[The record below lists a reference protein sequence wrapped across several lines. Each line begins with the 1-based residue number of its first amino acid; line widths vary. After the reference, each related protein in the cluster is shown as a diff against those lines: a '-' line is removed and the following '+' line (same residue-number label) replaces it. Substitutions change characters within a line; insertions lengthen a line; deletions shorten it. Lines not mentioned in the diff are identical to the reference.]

1 MKKLKCYVA
10 VIPIVLL
17 CWGCNKK
24 VTENYSVI
32 CSNET
37 LILNSVNKTTFANGI
52 NRNTFTT
59 KIPHST
65 RFLVVRVQ
73 VDNSDTKNRIDSSVD
88 LLNSITSST
97 LKSELKLAG
106 GIAVLAM
113 MPPVTGKYC
122 DFFIFPDNKNLEG
135 FMEKGTVTNWTGT
148 WESLPDPYRKL
159 NTQSFNLV
167 VDVNDLPDKQNIYLG
182 FMNHNLTNACKVF
195 IDIIAIR

>member
-1 MKKLKCYVA
+1 MKKLKCFVA
-10 VIPIVLL
+10 VIPILL
-17 CWGCNKK
+17 FCWECNKK

-113 MPPVTGKYC
+113 MPPVAGKYC
-122 DFFIFPDNKNLEG
+122 DFFIFPDSKNLEG
-135 FMEKGTVTNWTGT
+135 FMEKGTVTNWSGT